1 MHCHARSLAYS
12 QKAPI
17 TYVMSVRPSCI
28 TSAPTGRI
36 FVKSHIGDFYENL
49 SRNSKYGQSRTKLSD
64 TLQEDLSKF
73 YCCRRQSVATKAL
86 LAATGGGEG
95 EDRSTRH
102 VTSQRRLCYNCEHRS
117 LRGTNRVLYNEQSVV
132 GTCITG
138 DRLKLHFFTRFYS
151 NSGQGIIKCIS
162 SSAHAL
168 LLAHG
173 NKGYANAPQR

>member
-1 MHCHARSLAYS
+1 
-12 QKAPI
+12 
-17 TYVMSVRPSCI
+17 MSVRPSTCI

-64 TLQEDLSKF
+64 TLPEGLSKF
-73 YCCRRQSVATKAL
+73 YCWRRQSVAIKAL

-95 EDRSTRH
+95 GESKYMTCY
-102 VTSQRRLCYNCEHRS
+102 VTTSVMWQLGTPLSARYEPSLIQR
-117 LRGTNRVLYNEQSVV
+117 TV
-132 GTCITG
+132 GCQNGHHWWSIETAC
-138 DRLKLHFFTRFYS
+138 LTRFYS
-151 NSGQGIIKCIS
+151 NWGQGIIECIS

-173 NKGYANAPQR
+173 NKGYANAPQQ